1 MYSFQTTK
9 GTFYIVERDDRW
21 HVLFEDESLGS
32 YHSARAA
39 ASDISGGHTFSAG
52 RGIDPASLGIPE
64 DLNEWHVV
72 KTTQRGE

>member
-1 MYSFQTTK
+1 MTAGMSCSKT
-9 GTFYIVERDDRW
+9 
-21 HVLFEDESLGS
+21 
-32 YHSARAA
+32 RALVA
-39 ASDISGGHTFSAG
+39 ITPREQQRRTSQVGHTFSAG